1 MNPSRSTPRAPEMFI
16 FGTKDFKNK
25 VYDSINQGAVLQRSP
40 AIKENKMEFL
50 LPNNQTFGSVYMD
63 FIGDNYTLL
72 VYENTNHDHT
82 NPWEFKVKDKD
93 FVFKKDSELSN
104 LQNFENLVKYF
115 KEIEESISSFVIEQ
129 YGTEYKEGIPKGLT
143 DLLEYELFVGL
154 TDVCDQFE
162 FNLVVADMFDGDLN
176 SIKSVVM
183 PFIRV
188 VEGNNQAV
196 FFKDMIFK
204 G

>member
-1 MNPSRSTPRAPEMFI
+1 MTPISTVPRAPMMLI

-25 VYDSINQGAVLQRSP
+25 VYDGIKQGAVLQRSQSV
-40 AIKENKMEFL
+40 KENKMEFM
-50 LPNNQTFGSVYMD
+50 LPTNQTFGSVYMD
-63 FIGDNYTLL
+63 FIGENYALL

-93 FVFKKDSELSN
+93 FVFKKDPELSN

-115 KEIEESISSFVIEQ
+115 KEIEETISNFATEKFGS
-129 YGTEYKEGIPKGLT
+129 EYKEGIPKGLT
-143 DLLEYELFVGL
+143 DLLEYDLFVGL

-176 SIKSVVM
+176 SIKPVIM

-188 VEGNNQAV
+188 VENNKQAV
-196 FFKDMIFK
+196 FFKDVIFK